1 MQPADFPVA
10 HETLSKIW
18 DQFMQYGQVDW
29 PEKTAAD
36 PTILASWYR
45 CAYRLDPRATPR
57 PNRAGEQALAS
68 IVKARRELIELA
80 TPFMEDMH
88 QFMEGS
94 GCAILLADG
103 TGCVHTLVGDQS
115 ALDEL
120 QANGLGRGAYWAEG
134 QLGTIAPAL
143 ALSEA
148 MPALV
153 IGPEHFYRAY
163 HHLATAAAPVHD
175 VRGRIIGVLTIISPA
190 SLGSPHMLSLAMSA
204 ARAISNQ
211 VNTNWYVDEANQH
224 LSEVNAILAG
234 VTEGVVA
241 WNEQGKILH
250 MNDQAGRILD
260 LRPSSMVG
268 RPLDEMLVLPD
279 NLRRAIDTHQEVRD
293 DETTF
298 MIDGRRVSCLVSLRP
313 IGRRQSNAGPGQ
325 PDTGQPT
332 GQPAGQPTGH
342 ILLLRPIDQVRRL
355 VHQQIG
361 SRAALTLDDL
371 ASQTPRMRE
380 VMRQARIAARGT
392 APVLIR
398 GEGGVGKNHLAR
410 AIHNESERHDRPFVA
425 IDCRAIPHELMAAE
439 FLGHARGT
447 GILGQPSKFEL
458 AHGGTLL
465 LDQIE
470 SLSLELQTALL
481 RALETG
487 YIMRLG
493 GSQPIRLDVR
503 IMAAS
508 TADLERRVADDSFIS
523 HLYYRFGVFNIYIPP
538 VRERVD
544 DIPLIAE
551 RFLARIGQRDQ
562 RALWIDDEAMATL
575 CRYPWPGNVREMESA
590 LERAVA
596 HSQEGVVRVVNLP
609 ESIRSGRVITADSPQ
624 AEPVLSVAEAEREAI
639 IRAGQATQ
647 GRVTDMAKQ
656 LGIGRTTLWRKMKHF
671 NISPADFK

>member
-1 MQPADFPVA
+1 MQPANFPVA
-10 HETLSKIW
+10 NETLSQIW
-18 DQFMQYGQVDW
+18 DQFMSNGQLGW
-29 PEKTAAD
+29 PEKTIAD
-36 PTILASWYR
+36 PTILASWQR
-45 CAYRLDPRATPR
+45 CIYRLDPRATPR

-68 IVKARRELIELA
+68 ILKARRDLIQLA

-88 QFMEGS
+88 QFMEGA

-120 QANGLGRGAYWAEG
+120 QARGMGRGAYWAEG
-134 QLGTIAPAL
+134 QLGTIASAL
-143 ALSEA
+143 ALYEA

-175 VRGRIIGVLTIISPA
+175 VRGRIVGVLTIIGPA
-190 SLGSPHMLSLAMSA
+190 SLGSPHTLALVMSA

-211 VNTNWYVDEANQH
+211 LHTDWYVDEANLH
-224 LSEVNAILAG
+224 LSEVNAVLGA
-234 VTEGVVA
+234 VTEGVIA
-241 WNEQGKILH
+241 WDGSGKIVH
-250 MNDQAGRILD
+250 MNKQAGRILN
-260 LRPSSMVG
+260 LTPSSVVG
-268 RPLDEMLVLPD
+268 RSLNNMLSLPD
-279 NLRRAIDTHQEVRD
+279 NLRKAIEFHEEVRD
-293 DETTF
+293 EETTF
-298 MIDGRRVSCLVSLRP
+298 VLRGRRIPCLASLRP
-313 IGRRQSNAGPGQ
+313 IGGRYIDPASGGMSNGQ
-325 PDTGQPT
+325 PS
-332 GQPAGQPTGH
+332 GH

-355 VHQQIG
+355 VHQQFG

-371 ASQTPRMRE
+371 ASQTSRMRE
-380 VMRQARIAARGT
+380 VIRQARIAARGA

-410 AIHNESERHDRPFVA
+410 AIHNESQRSDRPFIV

-481 RALETG
+481 RVLETG
-487 YIMRLG
+487 YVMRLG
-493 GSQPIRLDVR
+493 GSQPIQLDVR
-503 IMAAS
+503 IMSA
-508 TADLERRVADDSFIS
+508 TMADLERRVSEGSFIS
-523 HLYYRFGVFNIYIPP
+523 HLYYRFGVFNIHIPP
-538 VRERVD
+538 VRERID

-551 RFLARIGQRDQ
+551 RFLARIGQRDE
-562 RALWIDDEAMATL
+562 RALWIDDEAMAIL

-596 HSQEGVVRVVNLP
+596 HSQDGVVRVVSLP
-609 ESIRSGRVITADSPQ
+609 EGVRSGRVITSESPQ

-639 IRAGQATQ
+639 IRAGQATH
-647 GRVTDMAKQ
+647 GRVGDMAQQ

-671 NISPADFK
+671 NISPADFKQ

>member
-1 MQPADFPVA
+1 MQPASFPVA
-10 HETLSKIW
+10 EETLSLIW
-18 DQFMQYGQVDW
+18 DEFMRTGQVSW
-29 PEKTAAD
+29 PQKAIAD
-36 PTILASWYR
+36 PAVLASWRR
-45 CAYRLDPRATPR
+45 CVYRLDPQAIPR
-57 PNRAGEQALAS
+57 PNRAGGQSLAT
-68 IVKARRELIELA
+68 ILKARSDLIELA
-80 TPFMEDMH
+80 KPFMEDIH

-94 GCAILLADG
+94 DCAILLADG

-115 ALDEL
+115 ALAEL
-120 QANGLGRGAYWAEG
+120 QDGGLGRGTYWAEG

-143 ALSEA
+143 ALYEA

-175 VRGRIIGVLTIISPA
+175 VRGRIVGVIAIVSPA
-190 SLGSPHMLSLAMSA
+190 RLGSPHTLALVMSA

-211 VNTNWYVDEANQH
+211 LHTNWYLDEANLH
-224 LSEVNAILAG
+224 LSEVNAILSG
-234 VTEGVVA
+234 VSEGIIA
-241 WNEQGKILH
+241 WNDQGKILH
-250 MNDQAGRILD
+250 MNGQAGRILD
-260 LRPSSMVG
+260 LTPSSVVG
-268 RPLDEMLVLPD
+268 RSLSEMLALPD
-279 NLRRAIDTHQEVRD
+279 NLRKAMGARQEVRD

-298 MIDGRRVSCLVSLRP
+298 LINGRRISCLASLRP
-313 IGRRQSNAGPGQ
+313 IGRRQPGSA
-325 PDTGQPT
+325 TGYTNP
-332 GQPAGQPTGH
+332 GLPSGH

-361 SRAALTLDDL
+361 SRASLTLDDL
-371 ASQTPRMRE
+371 ASQTSRMRE
-380 VMRQARIAARGT
+380 VIRQARIAARGT
-392 APVLIR
+392 APVLIQ

-410 AIHNESERHDRPFVA
+410 AIHNESERRDRPFIV

-465 LDQIE
+465 LDQVE

-481 RALETG
+481 RVLETG
-487 YIMRLG
+487 YVMRLG
-493 GSQPIRLDVR
+493 GSQPIQLDVR

-508 TADLERRVADDSFIS
+508 TADLERQVAEDSFIS

-551 RFLARIGQRDQ
+551 RFLARIGERDE
-562 RALWIDDEAMATL
+562 RALWIDDEAMAIL

-596 HSQEGVVRVVNLP
+596 HSQDGMVRVVNLP
-609 ESIRSGRVITADSPQ
+609 KVVRSGRVITNDSPQ

-647 GRVTDMAKQ
+647 GHVSDMAKQ

-671 NISPADFK
+671 NISPTDFK

>member
-1 MQPADFPVA
+1 MQPASFPVA
-10 HETLSKIW
+10 EETLALIW
-18 DQFMQYGQVDW
+18 DEFMRNGQVSW
-29 PEKTAAD
+29 PQKAIAD
-36 PTILASWYR
+36 PTVLASWRR
-45 CAYRLDPRATPR
+45 CIYRLDPRAMPR
-57 PNRAGEQALAS
+57 PNRAGEGSLAT
-68 IVKARRELIELA
+68 ILKARSDLIELA
-80 TPFMEDMH
+80 TPFMEDIH

-94 GCAILLADG
+94 DCAILLADG

-115 ALDEL
+115 ALAEL
-120 QANGLGRGAYWAEG
+120 RAGGLGRGAYWAEG
-134 QLGTIAPAL
+134 QLGTIAPAV
-143 ALSEA
+143 ALYEA

-175 VRGRIIGVLTIISPA
+175 VRGRILGVITIVSPA
-190 SLGSPHMLSLAMSA
+190 RLGSPHTLSLVMSA

-211 VNTNWYVDEANQH
+211 LHTNWYLDEANLH
-224 LSEVNAILAG
+224 LSEVNAILGG
-234 VTEGVVA
+234 VTEGVIA

-250 MNDQAGRILD
+250 MNGQAGRILD
-260 LRPSSMVG
+260 LTPASVVG
-268 RPLDEMLVLPD
+268 RPLAEMLALPD
-279 NLRRAIDTHQEVRD
+279 NLRKAMDAHQEVRE

-298 MIDGRRVSCLVSLRP
+298 LINGRRIACLASLRP
-313 IGRRQSNAGPGQ
+313 IGRRQPGS
-325 PDTGQPT
+325 
-332 GQPAGQPTGH
+332 PAGLTNPGLPSGH

-361 SRAALTLDDL
+361 SRASLTLDDL

-410 AIHNESERHDRPFVA
+410 AIHNESERSDRPFIV

-465 LDQIE
+465 LDQVE

-481 RALETG
+481 RVLETG
-487 YIMRLG
+487 YVMRLG
-493 GSQPIRLDVR
+493 GSQPIQLDVR
-503 IMAAS
+503 IMAAT
-508 TADLERRVADDSFIS
+508 TADLERQVAEGSFVS
-523 HLYYRFGVFNIYIPP
+523 HLYYRFGVFNIHIPP

-551 RFLARIGQRDQ
+551 RFLARISQRDD
-562 RALWIDDEAMATL
+562 RALWIDDEAMAIL

-596 HSQEGVVRVVNLP
+596 HSQDGLLRVVNLP
-609 ESIRSGRVITADSPQ
+609 EIVRSGRVITSDSPQ

-639 IRAGQATQ
+639 IRAGQATH
-647 GRVTDMAKQ
+647 GRVSDMAQQ

-671 NISPADFK
+671 NISPEDFQQ